1 MRRSRSWWVL
11 HFQIAT
17 VALACHDSTGPISLS
32 NGSYHYTIAYSDS
45 GPQEYAGTLGGFYSY
60 LNLGGPSSGLWAAV
74 YSIGDSLEVTEIL
87 PSGVQCP
94 VARNVPVG
102 THSGAPDS
110 ATVIVRHKR
119 ITGTGP
125 DPNLST
131 VTIDSL
137 GPKQVWGQIFLSLRP
152 EFPNTPS
159 ATVTGHFS
167 LPETQLGTLARHC
180 IGAA

>member
-1 MRRSRSWWVL
+1 MRRIRSWWVL
-11 HFQIAT
+11 HLQIAT
-17 VALACHDSTGPISLS
+17 VALACHDGTGPIPLS
-32 NGSYHYTIAYSDS
+32 NARYQYTIAYSDS
-45 GPQEYAGTLGGFYSY
+45 GPQEYAGTFGGFWSY
-60 LNLGGPSSGLWAAV
+60 LNLGGPSNGLWAAV

-94 VARNVPVG
+94 VARTVPVG
-102 THSGAPDS
+102 THSGAADS
-110 ATVIVRHKR
+110 ATVIVRHRR

-131 VTIDSL
+131 LTIDSL
-137 GPKQVWGQIFLSLRP
+137 GSKQVWGEVFLSLRP

-159 ATVTGHFS
+159 ATITGHFS
-167 LPETQLGTLARHC
+167 LPETQFGTLLRHC